1 MGTFQFPMAIKVS
14 ITSESS
20 KEKGLFHAS
29 GIVTNP
35 DGTEKGKAKVLVSLK
50 NGAPALVV
58 SEHGKSII
66 LGNEVTE
73 YKSYTF
79 DGAQA
84 SVQLAKDVE
93 LSFSNLLF
101 AI

>member
-1 MGTFQFPMAIKVS
+1 MAIKVVV
-14 ITSESS
+14 TSEST
-20 KEKGLFHAS
+20 KQQGVFHAS
-29 GIVTNP
+29 GVVTNP

-58 SEHGKSII
+58 SAAGKTVI

-79 DGAQA
+79 DGGQA
-84 SVQLAKDVE
+84 LVELAKDVE
-93 LSFSNLLF
+93 LTFSNLLF